1 MVIIRIKDLYDG
13 LRQILL
19 LNSFLVI
26 TLVELA

>member
-1 MVIIRIKDLYDG
+1 MVIIRVKDLNDS

>member
-13 LRQILL
+13 LCQILL

>member
-1 MVIIRIKDLYDG
+1 MVIIRIKDLNDG